1 MGLEHLRIVNAAVV
15 EDKAGAGKGHARF
28 LRLELQ
34 LDDMVVPC
42 REVRGKA
49 KALWRVRTE
58 SGKGEPTVP

>member
-1 MGLEHLRIVNAAVV
+1 MNAAVV

-42 REVRGKA
+42 REEPARRSEVRPRPCGGFPLRA
-49 KALWRVRTE
+49 RYP
-58 SGKGEPTVP
+58 GKGEPAVP